1 MTDDLLRHKFTELSE
16 HYDNLALQY
25 GDSHH
30 AVQQSSIETQHKR
43 LQVLLEIE
51 GNLKFAKIL
60 DFGCGTGEL
69 LTLLQSQGFEG
80 EYVGYDL
87 SPKLLEIAQQ
97 KFPKARFEQ
106 RDILNSPPK
115 EMFDYVF
122 ISGVFNNDIE
132 ANQRFLKDTLT
143 MLFPLTKKGLAFN
156 CLSTF
161 VDFQSDGLYYFNPL
175 EVFQFCKEQLS
186 TNVCLRHEYE
196 IKEGVI
202 PFEFSLYVYASPHKP
217 IASL

>member
-1 MTDDLLRHKFTELSE
+1 MTDDLLQKKFTELSE
-16 HYDNLALQY
+16 HYDNLAMQY

-30 AVQQSSIETQHKR
+30 AVQQSSVETQHKR

-51 GNLKFAKIL
+51 GNLKFAKVL

-97 KFPKARFEQ
+97 KFPKTRFEQ
-106 RDILNSPPK
+106 RDVLKKPPN
-115 EMFDYVF
+115 ELFDYVF
-122 ISGVFNNDIE
+122 ISGVFNNDIGV
-132 ANQRFLKDTLT
+132 NQRFLKDTIT
-143 MLFPLTKKGLAFN
+143 TLFPLAQKGLAFN
-156 CLSTF
+156 CLSTY

-175 EVFQFCKEQLS
+175 ELFQFCKEHLS